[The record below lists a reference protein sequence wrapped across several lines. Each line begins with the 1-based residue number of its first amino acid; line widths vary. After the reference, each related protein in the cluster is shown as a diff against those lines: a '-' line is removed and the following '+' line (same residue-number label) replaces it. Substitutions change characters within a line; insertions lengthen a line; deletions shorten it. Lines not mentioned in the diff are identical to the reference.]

1 MIYYYKCQI
10 TRKVKIMTYN
20 EAMAKFNNSRR
31 ELAKALDVSTQAI
44 SKWGKQPDKP
54 IPYYRAIQIEHY
66 FQNKV

>member
-1 MIYYYKCQI
+1 
-10 TRKVKIMTYN
+10 MTYN

-44 SKWGKQPDKP
+44 SKWGKHPDKP

-66 FQNKV
+66 FQNRV